1 MEQQSRSKATTNA
14 TNATNHQPIDK
25 TSKIKPVHVAGL
37 LALNPGPPST
47 YSSVLS
53 TSSVGGLGIDTIHRD
68 TPANFFHDPKN
79 IGFRS
84 ADGEPWYLVHNY
96 NEKELKFYR
105 NYSRWNLSKVI
116 QGRDGEEI
124 EKLMKYVTWSGKDNK
139 LFDKGGPRL
148 TPVMTITGLQKILKG
163 MKRYLDANV
172 FDVAEKNILLF
183 IHGNAAPSAPIQQL
197 CLQTLEKEPASG
209 GASIST
215 SRMQVLNMR
224 MYDVLLHLSSSP
236 RNRVCRFRTRPARK
250 RPRTTR
256 TTETRCCQNLRGK
269 R

>member
-96 NEKELKFYR
+96 NEKELKLDR
-105 NYSRWNLSKVI
+105 NYSRRLLSGVL
-116 QGRDGEEI
+116 QGRSNGEEI
-124 EKLMKYVTWSGKDNK
+124 EQYMKYITWYGDTKE
-139 LFDKGGPRL
+139 LFDKGGPRM
-148 TPVMTITGLQKILKG
+148 TPVMTITGLQKMLNG
-163 MKRYLDANV
+163 MKKYLRAKV
-172 FDVAEKNILLF
+172 FEIAENNILLF
-183 IHGNAAPSAPIQQL
+183 HPGNAAPSAPIQ
-197 CLQTLEKEPASG
+197 EPASG
-209 GASIST
+209 GDSMST
-215 SRMQVLNMR
+215 SHMEVLNMCVW
-224 MYDVLLHLSSSP
+224 DVLLH
-236 RNRVCRFRTRPARK
+236 V
-250 RPRTTR
+250 
-256 TTETRCCQNLRGK
+256 
-269 R
+269 

>member
-1 MEQQSRSKATTNA
+1 M
-14 TNATNHQPIDK
+14 
-25 TSKIKPVHVAGL
+25 
-37 LALNPGPPST
+37 
-47 YSSVLS
+47 
-53 TSSVGGLGIDTIHRD
+53 
-68 TPANFFHDPKN
+68 
-79 IGFRS
+79 
-84 ADGEPWYLVHNY
+84 
-96 NEKELKFYR
+96 YR

-116 QGRDGEEI
+116 QGRNGEEI

-172 FDVAEKNILLF
+172 FDIAEKNILLF

-197 CLQTLEKEPASG
+197 CLQTLEQEPASG
-209 GASIST
+209 GASISM
-215 SRMQVLNMR
+215 SRMQVLNMCVH
-224 MYDVLLHLSSSP
+224 DVLLHLLSSP

-256 TTETRCCQNLRGK
+256 KCPAT
-269 R
+269 